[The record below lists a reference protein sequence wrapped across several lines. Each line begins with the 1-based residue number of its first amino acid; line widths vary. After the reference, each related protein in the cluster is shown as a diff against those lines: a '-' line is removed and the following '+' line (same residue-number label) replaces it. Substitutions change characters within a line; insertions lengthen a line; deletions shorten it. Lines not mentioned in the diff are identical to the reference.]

1 MNTIPAKEI
10 KRRGMSAVDE
20 LLCKGPVHVI
30 QFNEPKYV
38 IMTEQRYRDLVEAEE
53 EATVARVKESMEDVA
68 AGRVKRYEN
77 VEDLIR
83 DLDLDPDE

>member
-10 KRRGMSAVDE
+10 KRRGISAVDE

-30 QFNEPKYV
+30 QHDTPKYV
-38 IMTEQRYRDLVEAEE
+38 IMTEQRYRDLIDAEE
-53 EATVARVKESMEDVA
+53 EATVARVMASEEDVK

-77 VEDLIR
+77 VEYLIR
-83 DLDLDPDE
+83 DLELEPDE